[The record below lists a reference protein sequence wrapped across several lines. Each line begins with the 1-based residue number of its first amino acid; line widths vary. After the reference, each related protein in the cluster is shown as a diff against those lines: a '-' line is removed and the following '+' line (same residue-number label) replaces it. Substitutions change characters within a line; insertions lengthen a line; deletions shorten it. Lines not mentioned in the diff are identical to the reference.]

1 MTENTITTAD
11 TVSAKERTAD
21 EIAAAEIARLAPA
34 VADAWKE
41 AVELRTQLDSN
52 PPDTDEEAVEPLAK
66 LWALE
71 DYVCRAPL
79 VTVADALARLG
90 CVALLFERGPQTSG
104 IDGEALASATA
115 WLEANVAGPL
125 ITRTLGVPL
134 DTTNWLIL
142 RAEAEIAFAVYEACA
157 PLQDDAYEDL
167 AVLPADG
174 FSIAS
179 DAADE
184 AARRWLEHPVTDLY
198 QAKYK
203 AQFFVQH
210 PHLLDADEVVKHLS
224 ADLDRL
230 ENAQW
235 EAR

>member
-1 MTENTITTAD
+1 MTENIITTAD
-11 TVSAKERTAD
+11 AVSAKERTAD

-41 AVELRTQLDSN
+41 AVELRAQLDSN
-52 PPDTDEEAVEPLAK
+52 PPDTDEEAIEPLAK

-79 VTVADALARLG
+79 ATVADALARLR
-90 CVALLFERGPQTSG
+90 CVALLFERGPQTSE

-125 ITRTLGVPL
+125 ITRTLRVPL
-134 DTTNWLIL
+134 DPANWLCV
-142 RAEAEIAFAVYEACA
+142 RAEAEIAFAVFEASA
-157 PLQDDAYEDL
+157 PLQDDAYDDL

-174 FSIAS
+174 FSAAS
-179 DAADE
+179 NAADE
-184 AARRWLEHPVTDLY
+184 AAQRWLEHPVADLY

-203 AQFFVQH
+203 ARFFVQH
-210 PHLLDADEVVKHLS
+210 PHLLDAADVVKQLS
-224 ADLDRL
+224 ADIDRL
-230 ENAQW
+230 ENSQW